1 MTSTAAILPAFNEE
15 IGIGRVLDILCQC
28 KIFSEIIIVDDGSVD
43 GTASVIEKFK
53 KKDPR
58 ISVFRHT
65 TNLGKGQSVMTGYL
79 ASTAKHIL
87 TIDADLIG
95 LKPDHLVDLVKPVL
109 YGDADMTLGIFRGGN
124 WATDLSH
131 RLTPWLTGQRC
142 LRRDLFRDIVWKAAT
157 GYGLETAITI
167 AAQKHGWRRKTV
179 YWQGVSHPPNESH
192 RGLLKGIFNRS
203 KMYSHIVRAWYLA
216 GREQLVAKIIPSSSK
231 D

>member
-1 MTSTAAILPAFNEE
+1 MTSIAAILPTFNEE
-15 IGIGRVLDILCQC
+15 KGIGRVLEILCQS
-28 KIFSEIIIVDDGSVD
+28 KILTEIIVVDDGSVD
-43 GTASVIEKFK
+43 RTASIIETYK

-58 ISVFRHT
+58 ISVYRHT

-79 ASTAKHIL
+79 ASTAKYIL

-95 LKPDHLVDLVKPVL
+95 LKPDHLIDLVDPVL
-109 YGDADMTLGIFRGGN
+109 YGEADMTLGIFRGGN

-142 LRRDLFRDIVWKAAT
+142 LRRDLFRDINWKAAT

-167 AAQKHGWRRKTV
+167 AAQKHGWRRRKV
-179 YWQGVSHPPNESH
+179 YWQGVSHPPSEGH
-192 RGLLKGIFNRS
+192 RGLLKGILNRS
-203 KMYSHIVRAWYLA
+203 KMYCHIIRAWYLA
-216 GREQLVAKIIPSSSK
+216 GRDQLVAKIIPSSSK